1 MQSGQFLFIGVPF
14 VFVIMLGMIQIKQIT
29 TRSQKEN
36 LNVATPKIG
45 EIIDYSHIETY
56 QEHWWEN
63 VE

>member
-1 MQSGQFLFIGVPF
+1 MGDP
-14 VFVIMLGMIQIKQIT
+14 IKQIT

-45 EIIDYSHIETY
+45 EIVDYRKIETY

-63 VE
+63 VEYFFRIMKEI

>member
-1 MQSGQFLFIGVPF
+1 MGDP
-14 VFVIMLGMIQIKQIT
+14 IKQIT

-45 EIIDYSHIETY
+45 EIVDYRKIETY

-63 VE
+63 VEYFFHIMNFQNSHVSLSFP

>member
-1 MQSGQFLFIGVPF
+1 MIIGK
-14 VFVIMLGMIQIKQIT
+14 IMMIQNSSSKAVSYTHLT
-29 TRSQKEN
+29 TRSKKEG

-45 EIIDYSHIETY
+45 EIVDYSQIESY

>member
-1 MQSGQFLFIGVPF
+1 MIRLFKLQQEV
-14 VFVIMLGMIQIKQIT
+14 K
-29 TRSQKEN
+29 KEG

-45 EIIDYSHIETY
+45 EIVDYSQIESY

>member
-1 MQSGQFLFIGVPF
+1 MLNGQFLFIGVLFCICNHAWDDP
-14 VFVIMLGMIQIKQIT
+14 IKQIT

-45 EIIDYSHIETY
+45 EIVDYRHIETY